1 MLSCVLLSL
10 AGAVNGPPVR
20 QAGLQLM
27 DLLMQEE
34 VRELVGEMSQRQA
47 ERSAHHWGERA
58 GLLRGDEAEG
68 AGSGVVGIRGL
79 LPAIITARIF
89 RKEMSFSRFRCEL
102 CGGHAGRVE
111 VDADRS

>member
-10 AGAVNGPPVR
+10 AAAVNGPPVR

-47 ERSAHHWGERA
+47 ERSANHWGSEQ
-58 GLLRGDEAEG
+58 GYC
-68 AGSGVVGIRGL
+68 VVMRQKVPV
-79 LPAIITARIF
+79 PA
-89 RKEMSFSRFRCEL
+89 
-102 CGGHAGRVE
+102 
-111 VDADRS
+111 